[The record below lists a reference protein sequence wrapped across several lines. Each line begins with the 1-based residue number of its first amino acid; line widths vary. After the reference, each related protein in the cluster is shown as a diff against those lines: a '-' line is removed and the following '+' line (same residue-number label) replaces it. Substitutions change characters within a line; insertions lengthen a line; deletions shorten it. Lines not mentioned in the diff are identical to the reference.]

1 MSESGH
7 HEPTPRQD
15 TMNRHLEL
23 MGPDTRVIFNSD
35 TIKAAEAGQ
44 GAQLC
49 PMPVKQLTNN
59 SKNKLAHPSR

>member
-1 MSESGH
+1 
-7 HEPTPRQD
+7 
-15 TMNRHLEL
+15 MNRHLEL